1 MRVGF
6 TKSSSRTS
14 IKAVPILLNIP
25 IGLISTGTIIQIIL
39 IKLTPNLMNT
49 NLKVTKIFS

>member
-6 TKSSSRTS
+6 TKSSYRTS
-14 IKAVPILLNIP
+14 TKAVPILLNIP

-39 IKLTPNLMNT
+39 IMLTPNLMNT